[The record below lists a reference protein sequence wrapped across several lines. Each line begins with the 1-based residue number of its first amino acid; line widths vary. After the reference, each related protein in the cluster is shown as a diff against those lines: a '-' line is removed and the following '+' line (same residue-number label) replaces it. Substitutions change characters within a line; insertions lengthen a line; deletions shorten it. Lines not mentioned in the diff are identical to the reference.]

1 MKYIING
8 FSAQM
13 LRNQNALVRFTE
25 INESTF
31 KKLSYDA
38 QSIIGHKDLA
48 NLLKVEY
55 NRESIKLNP
64 EDVCLL
70 VQIQGGR
77 LPEGTT
83 TMPDNVELK
92 YHCIKIL
99 E

>member
-25 INESTF
+25 INESDF

-38 QSIIGHKDLA
+38 YSIVGHKDLA
-48 NLLKVEY
+48 DRLGVKY

-92 YHCIKIL
+92 YNCIKIL

>member
-13 LRNQNALVRFTE
+13 LRNPNALVRFTE
-25 INESTF
+25 ISEEDFN
-31 KKLSYDA
+31 KLSFDA
-38 QSIIGHKDLA
+38 HSVVGHKDIA
-48 NLLKVEY
+48 NRVKVPY

-64 EDVCLL
+64 GDICLL

-83 TMPDNVELK
+83 EIPKDVEIK
-92 YHCIKIL
+92 FNCIKIL